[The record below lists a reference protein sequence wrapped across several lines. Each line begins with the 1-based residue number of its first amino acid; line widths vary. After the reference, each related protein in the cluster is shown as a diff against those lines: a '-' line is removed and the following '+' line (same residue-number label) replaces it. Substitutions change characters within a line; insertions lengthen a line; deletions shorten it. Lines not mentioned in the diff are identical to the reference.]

1 MQAESTTATVQE
13 GTSTQGQDKAHSLK
27 RQSSEHAL
35 SKEKAD
41 STEEGTA
48 VLDGHDEKKRDV
60 NADVERGAAGAS
72 APDDDESHYV
82 DGYKLF
88 LIFIGML
95 MSIFLVALDQTIVAT
110 AIPKIAS
117 DFQALQQVTWIA
129 SGYFL
134 TQAGLIL
141 SYGRILAVAPTK
153 WVYLVAVM
161 LFELGS
167 VICGAAPN
175 INVLIFGRALAGTGA
190 AGIFTSC
197 LSIIARITRLEQR
210 PLLFGAFGGIF
221 ALASVVGPLLGG
233 AFTQHVSWRWCF
245 YINLPFGAVTIASIL
260 LFIKREHSIIPVD
273 DGTTWWQK
281 AISLDWVGSILC
293 VGMVTSL
300 LLPLQ
305 WGGVTKPWT
314 DKTVIAL
321 FVVFAVL
328 FVAFIAWEH
337 HMGIRANLPLDLFKR
352 RTQIG
357 CCLEAFFLFLILLLS
372 TYYLP
377 LYYQSS
383 AQHTATQSGIDIL
396 TYMICTVFG
405 ALLAGIIIKQTGRP
419 KPFLVLS
426 PLIAAVGAGVVFREL
441 TSSKPST
448 SHLIGFQVLLGLG
461 VGGAFQNTIIA
472 IQAEYHDNPRMVPQ
486 STSLVNFTQLSGGI
500 IGIAVAGTIFGNRL
514 GVSLEK
520 FAPNLSPEVALMVKS
535 SVTTIATL
543 SGDDKA
549 NVIKAYSEALGY
561 VFILGIPAGLL
572 ASASALLIKNFDLRK
587 MQLEGGGE
595 PAIA

>member
-1 MQAESTTATVQE
+1 MQTESATATVHEGASTAGPEKPQSFKRESDEQSPNKEKAESTEDETVQ
-13 GTSTQGQDKAHSLK
+13 TNQ
-27 RQSSEHAL
+27 
-35 SKEKAD
+35 EKN
-41 STEEGTA
+41 
-48 VLDGHDEKKRDV
+48 VDG
-60 NADVERGAAGAS
+60 DVEKGAVAGAP
-72 APDDDESHYV
+72 AEDESHYV
-82 DGYKLF
+82 DGYKLM
-88 LIFIGML
+88 LIFVGML
-95 MSIFLVALDQTIVAT
+95 MSIFLVSLDQTIVAT
-110 AIPKIAS
+110 AIPRIAS
-117 DFQALQQVTWIA
+117 QFNALEQVTWIA

-134 TQAGLIL
+134 TQASLIL

-153 WVYLVAVM
+153 WVYLGSVT
-161 LFELGS
+161 LFEIGS
-167 VICGAAPN
+167 LICGVSPN
-175 INVLIFGRALAGTGA
+175 INVLIFGRALSGTGA
-190 AGIFTSC
+190 AGIFTGC

-210 PLLFGAFGGIF
+210 PLLFGAFGGVY

-245 YINLPFGAVTIASIL
+245 YINLPFGAITIASIL
-260 LFIKREHSIIPVD
+260 IFIKPEHSIIPAD
-273 DGTTWWQK
+273 DGTTAWQK
-281 AISLDWVGSILC
+281 FIGLDWIGTILC

-328 FVAFIAWEH
+328 LVSFIAWEW
-337 HMGIRANLPLDLFKR
+337 HMGTRANLPLFLFKR

-377 LYYQSS
+377 LYYQS
-383 AQHTATQSGIDIL
+383 ADQHTATRSGIDIL
-396 TYMICTVFG
+396 TYMICTVGG
-405 ALLAGIIIKQTGRP
+405 AMIAGLIIKKSGRA

-426 PLIAAVGAGVVFREL
+426 PLIATVGAGMVFREL
-441 TSSKPST
+441 TSSHPSN
-448 SHLIGFQVLLGLG
+448 SHLIGFQVMLGLG

-486 STSLVNFTQLSGGI
+486 STSLVNFTQLTGGI
-500 IGIAVAGTIFGNRL
+500 IGISVAGTIFGNRL
-514 GVSLEK
+514 GVSLGK
-520 FAPNLSPEVALMVKS
+520 YAPDLPAATVQAIKS
-535 SVTTIATL
+535 SVTAIATL

-549 NVIKAYSEALGY
+549 NVIRAYSEALGY

-572 ASASALLIKNFDLRK
+572 ASASALMIKNHDLRK
-587 MQLEGGGE
+587 MESGGGGAE
-595 PAIA
+595 PAFA